1 MATEPTSAD
10 VAQFCEIT
18 SLDPVLDRSL
28 VISALKSSTSLE
40 QLIGEYYEG
49 SDAFRRKYTW
59 DDTAFGAGREGEPN
73 NTGIAFNIEAPDNA
87 VIQGVTPPPDTGF
100 YGPSAGA
107 PSRPPSRTNNRSPLG
122 RMIEWTAGDTTGAP
136 SSAEQYEEDL
146 QRALRES
153 QADAGFKPQ
162 EAGVT
167 DTGAS
172 ATYFGPANRPDY
184 DQNNWAMVTTAT
196 TSSQAVVDGDPAPS
210 ARKREEGA
218 PAFLIQKPNARNSS
232 QRLGSVLT
240 ILHEIPLARNVL
252 LQAGEQAASYGHNSE
267 WWKGQPIYAP
277 HILAAMQQGELQ
289 WSEDSKPDFH
299 EEIHRLMAFLDL
311 TERSYGSVETMAD
324 LVPKTNFSPERQFY
338 DNLDEKTDAEVLKP
352 MTHVACP
359 LSLQTLEPTQEPTR
373 FAFLNFELTKSQY
386 EQTKTLYD
394 AWNWIVWHES
404 MTWAELQPNMGM
416 VVLDDMGEVMT
427 VNIDGE
433 DPPEKLE
440 IPEVWYPERYLES
453 RKEEARVCQEHLAW
467 ISRAL
472 YEARSKEFELTKWID
487 PRTDKLHDK
496 EEMLEKTIKE
506 YESHVQYL
514 DGLGRFRELQKLD
527 NEDEKQYTRLEDVPC
542 VKTEAEEE
550 LAKSS
555 QRVVDRCMWELSQL
569 KETKKR
575 LDWERERL
583 LERQKLVSS
592 TLLTDPN
599 KPGLAKPFTSK
610 KYLLRGIAT
619 SQNVTYVCRRAEATL
634 IDFEETPGP
643 VDQWWRLSYEPGS
656 ANPAKAEK
664 YSFEQVIEKMF
675 WETKGPLLVYAT
687 EDAINAPASP
697 LSDALQRFARAEN
710 KNFKQELNQESMEES
725 AQPRSTNMSP
735 ISPSKRKYRSGSV
748 DSMATNRASLGNSD
762 TNSRAGDFDN
772 DPFSDGDGIMD
783 TEMTDMASRQGATEI
798 SSASLAKFMHS
809 GEIHDTTRTH
819 NTKPPSPGQHGLS
832 AFTPADGADDVSRT
846 VTPDVEDQTKGP
858 EMQERSGSGG
868 GSAFMVRHSIY
879 GVAHDPRDEQ
889 KTIKMMDMEI
899 PDEHQ

>member
-1 MATEPTSAD
+1 
-10 VAQFCEIT
+10 
-18 SLDPVLDRSL
+18 
-28 VISALKSSTSLE
+28 
-40 QLIGEYYEG
+40 
-49 SDAFRRKYTW
+49 
-59 DDTAFGAGREGEPN
+59 
-73 NTGIAFNIEAPDNA
+73 
-87 VIQGVTPPPDTGF
+87 
-100 YGPSAGA
+100 
-107 PSRPPSRTNNRSPLG
+107 
-122 RMIEWTAGDTTGAP
+122 
-136 SSAEQYEEDL
+136 
-146 QRALRES
+146 
-153 QADAGFKPQ
+153 
-162 EAGVT
+162 
-167 DTGAS
+167 
-172 ATYFGPANRPDY
+172 
-184 DQNNWAMVTTAT
+184 
-196 TSSQAVVDGDPAPS
+196 
-210 ARKREEGA
+210 
-218 PAFLIQKPNARNSS
+218 
-232 QRLGSVLT
+232 
-240 ILHEIPLARNVL
+240 
-252 LQAGEQAASYGHNSE
+252 
-267 WWKGQPIYAP
+267 
-277 HILAAMQQGELQ
+277 
-289 WSEDSKPDFH
+289 
-299 EEIHRLMAFLDL
+299 
-311 TERSYGSVETMAD
+311 MAD

-338 DNLDEKTDAEVLKP
+338 DTLDEKTDAEVLKP

-467 ISRAL
+467 VSRAL
-472 YEARSKEFELTKWID
+472 YEARSKEYELTKWID
-487 PRTDKLHDK
+487 PKTDKIHDK

-527 NEDEKQYTRLEDVPC
+527 NEDEKQYMRLEDVPC

-555 QRVVDRCMWELSQL
+555 QQVVDRCVCELSQL

-592 TLLTDPN
+592 TLLTDPD
-599 KPGLAKPFTSK
+599 KPGLTKPFTSK

-619 SQNVTYVCRRAEATL
+619 SQNVTYVCKRAEPAL
-634 IDFEETPGP
+634 IDFEETSTP

-656 ANPAKAEK
+656 ANPAKAE
-664 YSFEQVIEKMF
+664 VIEKMY

-687 EDAINAPASP
+687 EDAINTPASP

-710 KNFKQELNQESMEES
+710 KNFRQELNQESTDEGS
-725 AQPRSTNMSP
+725 PPRNMNMSP

-772 DPFSDGDGIMD
+772 DPFSDGDGTMD
-783 TEMTDMASRQGATEI
+783 TEMTDMASRQGATET
-798 SSASLAKFMHS
+798 SSANLAEFMQS
-809 GEIHDTTRTH
+809 GEAHDTARTS
-819 NTKPPSPGQHGLS
+819 NTNPPGLGQHELS
-832 AFTPADGADDVSRT
+832 ASTPADGADDISRT
-846 VTPDVEDQTKGP
+846 VTPDIEEQVKGP

-868 GSAFMVRHSIY
+868 GSPFMARHSIY
-879 GVAHDPRDEQ
+879 GAAHDPRDEQ

>member
-1 MATEPTSAD
+1 
-10 VAQFCEIT
+10 
-18 SLDPVLDRSL
+18 
-28 VISALKSSTSLE
+28 
-40 QLIGEYYEG
+40 
-49 SDAFRRKYTW
+49 
-59 DDTAFGAGREGEPN
+59 
-73 NTGIAFNIEAPDNA
+73 
-87 VIQGVTPPPDTGF
+87 
-100 YGPSAGA
+100 
-107 PSRPPSRTNNRSPLG
+107 
-122 RMIEWTAGDTTGAP
+122 
-136 SSAEQYEEDL
+136 
-146 QRALRES
+146 
-153 QADAGFKPQ
+153 
-162 EAGVT
+162 
-167 DTGAS
+167 
-172 ATYFGPANRPDY
+172 
-184 DQNNWAMVTTAT
+184 MVTTAT
-196 TSSQAVVDGDPAPS
+196 TSSQAVVNGDPPPS

-252 LQAGEQAASYGHNSE
+252 LQAGKPAASYGHNSE

-277 HILAAMQQGELQ
+277 HVLAAMQQGELQ
-289 WSEDSKPDFH
+289 WSEESKPDFH

-338 DNLDEKTDAEVLKP
+338 DTLDEKTDAEVLKP
-352 MTHVACP
+352 LTHVACP
-359 LSLQTLEPTQEPTR
+359 LSLQTFEPTQEPTR
-373 FAFLNFELTKSQY
+373 FAFLNFELTKSQC

-416 VVLDDMGEVMT
+416 VVLDDMGEIMT
-427 VNIDGE
+427 VNIDAE

-440 IPEVWYPERYLES
+440 IPEVWYPERYLVS

-472 YEARSKEFELTKWID
+472 YEANSKEFDLTKWVD
-487 PRTDKLHDK
+487 PKTDKLHDK

-514 DGLGRFRELQKLD
+514 DGLGRFRELQKLE

-542 VKTEAEEE
+542 VKTEAEEA

-555 QRVVDRCMWELSQL
+555 QQVVDRCVWELSQL
-569 KETKKR
+569 RETKKR

-583 LERQKLVSS
+583 IERQQLVSS

-599 KPGLAKPFTSK
+599 KPGLTKPFTSK

-619 SQNVTYVCRRAEATL
+619 SQNVTYVCKRAEPAL
-634 IDFEETPGP
+634 IDFEEASAP
-643 VDQWWRLSYEPGS
+643 VDQWWRLSYEQGS

-664 YSFEQVIEKMF
+664 CSFEQVMEKMF

-687 EDAINAPASP
+687 EDAINTPVSP

-710 KNFKQELNQESMEES
+710 KNFKQELNQESIDES
-725 AQPRSTNMSP
+725 VQSRNTNMSP

-772 DPFSDGDGIMD
+772 DPFSDGDGTMD
-783 TEMTDMASRQGATEI
+783 TEMTDMASRQGATEM
-798 SSASLAKFMHS
+798 SSASLAEFMHS
-809 GEIHDTTRTH
+809 GDIHDTARPR
-819 NTKPPSPGQHGLS
+819 NTNPPSPGQHGLS
-832 AFTPADGADDVSRT
+832 VPTTADDISRT
-846 VTPDVEDQTKGP
+846 VTPDIEDQTKGP
-858 EMQERSGSGG
+858 EMQERLGSP
-868 GSAFMVRHSIY
+868 FMARHSIY
-879 GVAHDPRDEQ
+879 GMAHDPRDEQ
-889 KTIKMMDMEI
+889 KTMKMMDMEI